1 MNAAKECNF
10 LRPFYLMVVV
20 WGEQYRNY
28 FLEFCLPESPLPQEY
43 TRA

>member
-1 MNAAKECNF
+1 MSAAKESNF
-10 LRPFYLMVVV
+10 LRPFYFMVVV

-28 FLEFCLPESPLPQEY
+28 FLEFCLPECSLPGEY